1 MIPNGM
7 RMRAATAK
15 ARARG
20 FILSGAERPHLSE
33 RATVHSL
40 TCSKDRSW
48 LTCAALR
55 IHTFASSLV
64 VEVPCELLATCLVAQ
79 PQRNAPTLRIR
90 PLRQGSQR
98 GGTPSG
104 APQKGRIAWLTTS
117 VNHSVL
123 GHERARPLGR
133 LIKPWF
139 GLSEPARRAR
149 SRAWRPQLTAGSA
162 GTSAWC
168 TAGLCGRA

>member
-1 MIPNGM
+1 MIPTGM

-55 IHTFASSLV
+55 IHTFAIVFSRRSAVRTPFGSWTRTREAFRPADQALVWTSQAGPSST
-64 VEVPCELLATCLVAQ
+64 P
-79 PQRNAPTLRIR
+79 
-90 PLRQGSQR
+90 
-98 GGTPSG
+98 GGG
-104 APQKGRIAWLTTS
+104 
-117 VNHSVL
+117 
-123 GHERARPLGR
+123 E
-133 LIKPWF
+133 
-139 GLSEPARRAR
+139 
-149 SRAWRPQLTAGSA
+149 
-162 GTSAWC
+162 TSADC
-168 TAGLCGRA
+168 RIGGD

>member
-64 VEVPCELLATCLVAQ
+64 VEVPCELLATCLA
-79 PQRNAPTLRIR
+79 R
-90 PLRQGSQR
+90 P
-98 GGTPSG
+98 TPSVTRQPYEFVRYDRAVSG
-104 APQKGRIAWLTTS
+104 EARP
-117 VNHSVL
+117 
-123 GHERARPLGR
+123 RARR
-133 LIKPWF
+133 
-139 GLSEPARRAR
+139 RRA
-149 SRAWRPQLTAGSA
+149 GSP
-162 GTSAWC
+162 G
-168 TAGLCGRA
+168 